1 MAMSLLC
8 ATSLL
13 VLKHSDLLE
22 GTLRISRI
30 GVIWQFLLEVFVRA
44 IAVTGRKR
52 IFLLRWDCCE

>member
-22 GTLRISRI
+22 GTLRINRI

-44 IAVTGRKR
+44 VAVTGRKK
-52 IFLLRWDCCE
+52 IFLPC